1 MYDAPLTQKAWYV
14 VSIPLLDIR
23 NLTFAVG
30 NQKILDQLN
39 LTIRPREIH
48 ALLGANGSGK
58 TTLAYLLMGCEGY
71 VPTAGAVLFNGT
83 DLLSLK
89 MHERAKL
96 GLTLAWQEPARFEG
110 ITIREYLTLGRSEL
124 SPEPVLAQVGLDPE
138 RYLIRR
144 VDKALSGGE
153 RHRIEL
159 ASVLVMK
166 PALAI
171 LDEPAA
177 GIDMLSINHIIK
189 VIRTLKDNGGA
200 VLLITHQEEV
210 AAIADSASQLCN
222 GRIVYSGDP
231 AHVIEHF
238 RGRTCV
244 RCDGEVC
251 GYVRA

>member
-1 MYDAPLTQKAWYV
+1 MTSA
-14 VSIPLLDIR
+14 LLDISG
-23 NLTFAVG
+23 LTFSAG
-30 NQKILDQLN
+30 GQTILGRLDLS
-39 LTIRPREIH
+39 IGYGEIH

-71 VPTAGAVLFNGT
+71 VPSAGTVLFAGT
-83 DLLSLK
+83 DLLPLK
-89 MHERAKL
+89 IYERAKL

-110 ITIREYLTLGRSEL
+110 VTVREYLMLGRVGIR
-124 SPEPVLAQVGLDPE
+124 PESALTQVGLDPD
-138 RYLIRR
+138 RYLSRR

-159 ASVLVMK
+159 ASVLSMK
-166 PALAI
+166 PVLAI

-177 GIDMLSINHIIK
+177 GIDMLSINHIIN

-210 AAIADSASQLCN
+210 AAIADAASQLCN
-222 GRIVYSGDP
+222 GRIIFSGDP

-251 GYVRA
+251 GYVRP

>member
-1 MYDAPLTQKAWYV
+1 MIL
-14 VSIPLLDIR
+14 PLLQIH
-23 NLTFAVG
+23 NLTFAAG
-30 NQKILDQLN
+30 NQKILDRLD
-39 LTIRPREIH
+39 LTIHPREIH

-71 VPTAGAVLFNGT
+71 IPMTGSVLFNST
-83 DLLSLK
+83 DLLRLK

-110 ITIREYLTLGRSEL
+110 LTIREYLSLGHPEL
-124 SPEPVLAQVGLDPE
+124 TPESLLLQVGLDPE
-138 RYLIRR
+138 RYLNRR

-159 ASVLVMK
+159 ASVLCMK
-166 PALAI
+166 PRLAI

-177 GIDMLSINHIIK
+177 GIDMLSISHIIT
-189 VIRTLKDNGGA
+189 VIRTLKENGGA

-222 GRIVYSGDP
+222 GRIIFSGDP
-231 AHVIEHF
+231 THVIEHF

>member
-1 MYDAPLTQKAWYV
+1 MQDSSP
-14 VSIPLLDIR
+14 ILDIR
-23 NLTFAVG
+23 DLTFTVG
-30 NQKILDQLN
+30 DQKILNRLDLA
-39 LTIRPREIH
+39 IHPREIH

-71 VPTAGAVLFNGT
+71 VPMAGTVLFNGT
-83 DLLSLK
+83 DLLRLK

-110 ITIREYLTLGRSEL
+110 LTIREYLSLGHPEL
-124 SPEPVLAQVGLDPE
+124 TPESLLLQVGLDPE
-138 RYLIRR
+138 RYLNRR

-159 ASVLVMK
+159 ASVLCMK
-166 PALAI
+166 PRLAI

-177 GIDMLSINHIIK
+177 GIDMLSISHIIT
-189 VIRTLKDNGGA
+189 VIRTLKENGGA

-222 GRIVYSGDP
+222 GRIIFSGDP

>member
-1 MYDAPLTQKAWYV
+1 MAGTMTG
-14 VSIPLLDIR
+14 PLLDIR
-23 NLTFAVG
+23 NLTFLAG
-30 NQKILDQLN
+30 NQTILDRLDFA
-39 LTIRPREIH
+39 IYPGKIH

-71 VPTAGAVLFNGT
+71 VPSAGTVLFAGT
-83 DLLSLK
+83 DLLPLK
-89 MHERAKL
+89 IYERAKL

-110 ITIREYLTLGRSEL
+110 VTVREYLTLGRAGIE
-124 SPEPVLAQVGLDPE
+124 PEAVLAQVGLDPD
-138 RYLIRR
+138 RYLNRR
-144 VDKALSGGE
+144 VDKSLSGGE

-159 ASVLVMK
+159 ASVLCMK
-166 PALAI
+166 PTLAI

-177 GIDMLSINHIIK
+177 GIDMLSINHIIN
-189 VIRTLKDNGGA
+189 VIRAIKGHGGA

-231 AHVIEHF
+231 GHVIEHF

>member
-1 MYDAPLTQKAWYV
+1 VTL
-14 VSIPLLDIR
+14 PLLEIR

-30 NQKILDQLN
+30 DQKILDRLC
-39 LTIRPREIH
+39 LTIYPREIH

-58 TTLAYLLMGCEGY
+58 TTLAYLLMSCEGY
-71 VPTAGAVLFNGT
+71 VPTAGTVMFQGA
-83 DLLSLK
+83 DLLSLQ
-89 MHERAKL
+89 MYERAKL
-96 GLTLAWQEPARFEG
+96 GVTLAWQEPARFEG
-110 ITIREYLTLGRSEL
+110 ITVREYLTLGRSE
-124 SPEPVLAQVGLDPE
+124 SDPKPVLVQVGLDPD
-138 RYLIRR
+138 RYLNRR

-159 ASVLVMK
+159 ASVLSMK
-166 PALAI
+166 PTLAI
-171 LDEPAA
+171 LDEPGA
-177 GIDMLSINHIIK
+177 GIDMLSTSHIIS
-189 VIRTLKDNGGA
+189 VIRMLKENGGA

-222 GRIVYSGDP
+222 GRIICSGDP
-231 AHVIEHF
+231 THVIEHF

>member
-1 MYDAPLTQKAWYV
+1 MTA
-14 VSIPLLDIR
+14 PLLDIR
-23 NLTFAVG
+23 SLTFMVG
-30 NQKILDQLN
+30 DRRILDRLDLAIQ
-39 LTIRPREIH
+39 PAEIH

-71 VPTAGAVLFNGT
+71 ASSEGTVLFGGT

-110 ITIREYLTLGRSEL
+110 VTIREYLTLGRSESDPNPAL
-124 SPEPVLAQVGLDPE
+124 VQVGLDPD
-138 RYLIRR
+138 RYLNRR
-144 VDKALSGGE
+144 VDKSLSGGE

-159 ASVLVMK
+159 ASVLSMN
-166 PALAI
+166 PTLAI

-177 GIDMLSINHIIK
+177 GIDMLSINHIIN
-189 VIRTLKDNGGA
+189 VIRMLKENGGA

-231 AHVIEHF
+231 VHVIERF
-238 RGRTCV
+238 RGRSCV

>member
-1 MYDAPLTQKAWYV
+1 V
-14 VSIPLLDIR
+14 R
-23 NLTFAVG
+23 
-30 NQKILDQLN
+30 
-39 LTIRPREIH
+39 
-48 ALLGANGSGK
+48 
-58 TTLAYLLMGCEGY
+58 
-71 VPTAGAVLFNGT
+71 FNGR
-83 DLLSLK
+83 DLLSIK
-89 MHERAKL
+89 MHERAQL

-110 ITIREYLTLGRSEL
+110 VTVREYLTLGRTGVHV
-124 SPEPVLAQVGLDPE
+124 EPVLAQVGLDPE
-138 RYLIRR
+138 RYLNRR

-159 ASVLVMK
+159 ASVLCMK

-177 GIDMLSINHIIK
+177 GIDMLSISHIIN
-189 VIRTLKDNGGA
+189 VIRALKDNGGA

-244 RCDGEVC
+244 QCDGEVC